1 MDYQKQFIQFIKFI
15 EEGELEEIQSFYE
28 KYKQYIDI
36 SALNEEA
43 FRYACGNGHLKVVLW
58 LYKIKPTINIYA
70 DN

>member
-15 EEGELEEIQSFYE
+15 EEDELEEIQSFYE

-43 FRYACGNGHLKVVLW
+43 FRYACGNGHLKVGNIFS
-58 LYKIKPTINIYA
+58 YKIV
-70 DN
+70 